1 LPSEDENVKTGQKG
15 FTLIELLFAILIGV
29 MLIAAS
35 YIAMT
40 AGQQSS
46 GGVERK
52 VAAQQDL
59 RAAMQVMGME
69 LSMASY
75 NPHSMPN
82 IWHDLP
88 PVGNLVQC
96 QGSINQASKGIR
108 EATPTAIT
116 VEMDVGESCLVGDER
131 GEIIRYAYHTGSQS
145 LTRETANCGQ
155 TRGASAAAHFLGD
168 DPDAIPRRPRTVRV
182 INQDLNLSVFR
193 YYNGIGQGAELA
205 IDCPTGKEA
214 SCAEIPNIRRIDITL
229 AVETDEVD
237 PASKRRGQMIYST
250 SVLVR
255 NHVF

>member
-1 LPSEDENVKTGQKG
+1 MKTGQKG

-29 MLIAAS
+29 ILIAAC

-40 AGQQSS
+40 SGQQTSA
-46 GGVERK
+46 GVERK
-52 VAAQQDL
+52 VAAQQDV

-88 PVGNLVQC
+88 PLGNLVQC

-108 EATPTAIT
+108 EATPMAIT
-116 VEMDVGESCLVGDER
+116 VEMDVGETGLVGDEG
-131 GEIIRYAYHTGSQS
+131 GEIIRYAYDQNNQS
-145 LTRETANCGQ
+145 LTRETANCNQ
-155 TRGASAAAHFLGD
+155 NRNASAAAPFLGD
-168 DPDAIPRRPRTVRV
+168 NPNAIPRRPRTVRV
-182 INQDLNLSVFR
+182 INHELNLAVFR
-193 YYNGIGQGAELA
+193 YYNGIGQGTELA
-205 IDCPTGKEA
+205 INCSAGNEP
-214 SCAEIPNIRRIDITL
+214 SCTDIPNIRRIDITL
-229 AVETDEVD
+229 AVETDEPD
-237 PASKRRGQMIYST
+237 PATKRRRRMTCST